1 MRICA
6 RLQGADGVS
15 CLYGVN
21 VQNLA
26 TSRGSRR
33 VLLIERCG
41 KMIASARPGC
51 YEWLG
56 TALAVVTNGRF
67 EKRACPF
74 ISAAG
79 RSGCLAG
86 ARRMNEALVTFS

>member
-1 MRICA
+1 
-6 RLQGADGVS
+6 
-15 CLYGVN
+15 

-26 TSRGSRR
+26 TAKGVRR

-41 KMIASARPGC
+41 KMSAAVRRGC

-67 EKRACPF
+67 QERGCPF
-74 ISAAG
+74 ISRAG
-79 RSGCLAG
+79 RSACTAG
-86 ARRMNEALVTFS
+86 AMRMNRALVTFS